1 MDAQQ
6 SLSAAEYGD
15 TALQLSVPLSF
26 CKCLFVVSVGAFH
39 VGSTPPVP
47 QESRC
52 KMHREAPCNFRNLQT
67 DAKLMNSIKLRS
79 ALEPR
84 NAEALLFWLQNLIFV
99 ALDAEVSTSHTSCPG
114 GAELQGAQRCD
125 LRVFVLFADI
135 SISLLSLVVTA
146 CGLALFGVSLFVS
159 WKLCWIPW
167 RERGLPFGSKDNKQ
181 ESLNYTD
188 TETNDH
194 DYSEDYLGQPTAYPE
209 SSMKISH
216 TSPDIPLDAQAGTKE
231 NCVHNVRMHRQI
243 TEPTSSARHNSI
255 RRQLNLSNPDFNI
268 QQVQKQEQLTGIGRI
283 KPELYKQRSVDT
295 DDGRRSNSKA
305 CGKLNFILKY
315 DCDLEQLIVKI
326 HKAINLPAKD
336 FSGTSDPYVKIYLL
350 PDRKTKHQT
359 KVHRKT
365 LNPVFDEVFLFTVP
379 YNDLNTRKLH
389 FSVYD
394 FDRFSRHDLIGQVI
408 VDNFLDLADFPR
420 ECNIWKDIEYVTN
433 DNVDLGDLMFSL
445 CYLPTAGRLT
455 ITIIKARNL
464 KAMDITGASDPYV
477 KVSLMCEGRRL
488 KKRKTSTKRN
498 TLNPVYNEAIVF
510 DVPPENIDQINLS
523 IAVMDY
529 DRVGHNEVI
538 GVCQVGN
545 DAESLG
551 RDHWNEM
558 LSYPRKPIAH
568 WHPLAEGPIQQKC
581 YAGLL
586 RLDGCRRGFLTL
598 LTYSAEIW
606 HSC

>member
-1 MDAQQ
+1 M
-6 SLSAAEYGD
+6 
-15 TALQLSVPLSF
+15 
-26 CKCLFVVSVGAFH
+26 
-39 VGSTPPVP
+39 
-47 QESRC
+47 
-52 KMHREAPCNFRNLQT
+52 
-67 DAKLMNSIKLRS
+67 
-79 ALEPR
+79 
-84 NAEALLFWLQNLIFV
+84 
-99 ALDAEVSTSHTSCPG
+99 PG
-114 GAELQGAQRCD
+114 GREDAICQKALKLLVELCSDGTLEHEGCLEFNYY
-125 LRVFVLFADI
+125 LRDSGRPRSPDADI
-135 SISLLSLVVTA
+135 TVSLLSLVVTA

-159 WKLCWIPW
+159 WKLCWVPW
-167 RERGLPFGSKDNKQ
+167 RERGLAGIKL

-188 TETNDH
+188 TETNDNE
-194 DYSEDYLGQPTAYPE
+194 YSEDYLGQPATYPD

-216 TSPDIPLDAQAGTKE
+216 TSPDIPLDAKAGTKE
-231 NCVHNVRMHRQI
+231 NCAHNVRMHRQI
-243 TEPTSSARHNSI
+243 TEPTPSARHNSF

-268 QQVQKQEQLTGIGRI
+268 QQIQKQDQLAGLGRI

-295 DDGRRSNSKA
+295 DDGRRNNSKS
-305 CGKLNFILKY
+305 CGKLNFIVKY
-315 DCDLEQLIVKI
+315 DCDLEQLMVKI
-326 HKAINLPAKD
+326 HKAVNLPAKD

-365 LNPVFDEVFLFTVP
+365 LNPVFDEVFLFPVP
-379 YNDLNTRKLH
+379 YNDLSTRKLH

-408 VDNFLDLADFPR
+408 VDNFLELSDFPR
-420 ECNIWKDIEYVTN
+420 ECNMWKDIEYVTN
-433 DNVDLGDLMFSL
+433 DKVDLGELMFSL

-510 DVPPENIDQINLS
+510 DVPPENIDQTSLS

-545 DAESLG
+545 DADSLG

-568 WHPLAEGPIQQKC
+568 WHLLVEGPIEQKC

-586 RLDGCRRGFLTL
+586 RMDGCRRGFLTL

>member
-1 MDAQQ
+1 MPGGPSSIRAPRPRGQSWEQQ
-6 SLSAAEYGD
+6 QKTSGGDGSAAAAKHAGVSPVAWRRAPDARRAAAAAAGAARVSERGAPLLSQGCWGTMPRGRED
-15 TALQLSVPLSF
+15 EVCRKALKLLVELCSEGTVENDR
-26 CKCLFVVSVGAFH
+26 CLEF
-39 VGSTPPVP
+39 
-47 QESRC
+47 
-52 KMHREAPCNFRNLQT
+52 NYY
-67 DAKLMNSIKLRS
+67 LRDS
-79 ALEPR
+79 GRPR
-84 NAEALLFWLQNLIFV
+84 PA
-99 ALDAEVSTSHTSCPG
+99 D
-114 GAELQGAQRCD
+114 
-125 LRVFVLFADI
+125 ADI
-135 SISLLSLVVTA
+135 TVSLLSLVVTA

-159 WKLCWIPW
+159 WKLCWVPW
-167 RERGLPFGSKDNKQ
+167 RERGLLGNKDKH

-188 TETNDH
+188 TETNDQ
-194 DYSEDYLGQPTAYPE
+194 DYSEEFLGQPTTYPD

-216 TSPDIPLDAQAGTKE
+216 TSPDIPLDAKAGTKE
-231 NCVHNVRMHRQI
+231 NCMHNVRMHRQI

-268 QQVQKQEQLTGIGRI
+268 QHIQKQDQLTGIGRI

-295 DDGRRSNSKA
+295 DDGRRNNSKS
-305 CGKLNFILKY
+305 CGKINLIVKY

-326 HKAINLPAKD
+326 HKAVGLPAKD

-365 LNPVFDEVFLFTVP
+365 LNPVFDEVFLFPVP
-379 YNDLNTRKLH
+379 YKDLSSRKLH

-408 VDNFLDLADFPR
+408 VDNFLELSDFPR

-433 DNVDLGDLMFSL
+433 DKVDLGELMFSL

-488 KKRKTSTKRN
+488 KKRKTSIKRN

-510 DVPPENIDQINLS
+510 DLPPESIDQIHLS

-545 DAESLG
+545 EAETLG

-558 LSYPRKPIAH
+558 LSYPRKPIAR
-568 WHPLAEGPIQQKC
+568 WYPLAEGPIEQKC
-581 YAGLL
+581 SAGFL
-586 RLDGCRRGFLTL
+586 RIDGCRRGFFTL

>member
-1 MDAQQ
+1 MP
-6 SLSAAEYGD
+6 GD
-15 TALQLSVPLSF
+15 REDEICQKALQLLAEL
-26 CKCLFVVSVGAFH
+26 CSVGAVENENCRDF
-39 VGSTPPVP
+39 
-47 QESRC
+47 
-52 KMHREAPCNFRNLQT
+52 
-67 DAKLMNSIKLRS
+67 IYYLRDR
-79 ALEPR
+79 ARPR
-84 NAEALLFWLQNLIFV
+84 LS
-99 ALDAEVSTSHTSCPG
+99 DS
-114 GAELQGAQRCD
+114 
-125 LRVFVLFADI
+125 DI

-167 RERGLPFGSKDNKQ
+167 RERGLPFGNKDSKQ
-181 ESLNYTD
+181 EPLHYADADAN
-188 TETNDH
+188 ER
-194 DYSEDYLGQPTAYPE
+194 DYSEEYLGQPAAYPE
-209 SSMKISH
+209 ASMKISH
-216 TSPDIPLDAQAGTKE
+216 TSPDLPLDTQAGAKE
-231 NCVHNVRMHRQI
+231 NCVPNVRVQRQT
-243 TEPTSSARHNSI
+243 TEPTSSSRHNSL

-283 KPELYKQRSVDT
+283 KPELYKQRSLDT

-326 HKAINLPAKD
+326 HKAVNLPAKD

-394 FDRFSRHDLIGQVI
+394 FDRFSRHDLIGQVV

-568 WHPLAEGPIQQKC
+568 WHPLVEGPIQQEC

>member
-1 MDAQQ
+1 MRGGRCPGPGTRLCHQ
-6 SLSAAEYGD
+6 
-15 TALQLSVPLSF
+15 ALQLLAEL
-26 CKCLFVVSVGAFH
+26 CARG
-39 VGSTPPVP
+39 
-47 QESRC
+47 
-52 KMHREAPCNFRNLQT
+52 
-67 DAKLMNSIKLRS
+67 
-79 ALEPR
+79 ALEHDSCQDFIYHLRDRARPR
-84 NAEALLFWLQNLIFV
+84 
-99 ALDAEVSTSHTSCPG
+99 
-114 GAELQGAQRCD
+114 
-125 LRVFVLFADI
+125 LRDPDI
-135 SISLLSLVVTA
+135 SVSLLTLVVTA

-159 WKLCWIPW
+159 WKLCWVPW
-167 RERGLPFGSKDNKQ
+167 RERGLFSGGKDNNQ
-181 ESLNYTD
+181 EPLNYTD
-188 TETNDH
+188 TETNEQEN
-194 DYSEDYLGQPTAYPE
+194 SEDFLDPPTPCPD

-216 TSPDIPLDAQAGTKE
+216 TSPDIPLSTQPGDQE
-231 NCVHNVRMHRQI
+231 NCAHAIRVQRQV
-243 TEPTSSARHNSI
+243 TEPTPSARHNSI

-268 QQVQKQEQLTGIGRI
+268 QQLQRQEQLTGIGRI
-283 KPELYKQRSVDT
+283 KPELYKQRSLDN

-326 HKAINLPAKD
+326 HKAVNLPAKD

-365 LNPVFDEVFLFTVP
+365 LNPVFDEVFLFPVP
-379 YNDLNTRKLH
+379 YNDLEARKLH

-394 FDRFSRHDLIGQVI
+394 FDRFSRHDLIGQVV
-408 VDNFLDLADFPR
+408 VDHFFDLADFPR
-420 ECNIWKDIEYVTN
+420 ECILWKDIEYVTN
-433 DNVDLGDLMFSL
+433 DNVDLGELMFSL

-455 ITIIKARNL
+455 ITVIKARNL

-477 KVSLMCEGRRL
+477 KVSLMCDGRRL

-510 DVPPENIDQINLS
+510 DVPPESIDQIHLS

-545 DAESLG
+545 EAERLG
-551 RDHWNEM
+551 REHWSEM

-568 WHPLAEGPIQQKC
+568 WHSLMEK
-581 YAGLL
+581 
-586 RLDGCRRGFLTL
+586 R
-598 LTYSAEIW
+598 
-606 HSC
+606 